1 MTVEEA
7 IEKLRKRYSIV
18 KTEDIQLGIEALEQV
33 IQCRK
38 VPFLQTC
45 MNKLPSET
53 EE

>member
-18 KTEDIQLGIEALEQV
+18 KTEDIQLGIEALERIKNARAV
-33 IQCRK
+33 GHA
-38 VPFLQTC
+38 VPAS
-45 MNKLPSET
+45 KLPSEK